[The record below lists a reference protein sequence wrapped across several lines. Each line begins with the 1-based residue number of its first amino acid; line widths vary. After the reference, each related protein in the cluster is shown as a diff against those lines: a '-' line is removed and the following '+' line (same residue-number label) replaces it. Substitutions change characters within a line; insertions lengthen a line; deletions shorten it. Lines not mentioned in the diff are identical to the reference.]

1 MGNWYRVLTLGDNNK
16 KLAFLKKKMARALA
30 EIQAEQKTLA
40 VEEKKTVGAS
50 KKNSAHKSANLEEAI
65 LH

>member
-30 EIQAEQKTLA
+30 EIQVEQKNTCCRR
-40 VEEKKTVGAS
+40 EE
-50 KKNSAHKSANLEEAI
+50 NSQSI
-65 LH
+65 